1 MLPKIKNSHSLEY
14 ATPNLPM
21 QLMTIGYEG
30 SPTDQFF
37 AELVK
42 NRVQTLV
49 DIRELPIS
57 RKPDFSKN
65 ALKQT
70 ASTHNI
76 NYIHIVE
83 LGCPKPIRHEYRA
96 TGDWATYT
104 RQFKSYLK
112 SQTGKLKEL
121 AELASQERCCLLCF
135 EADPNFCHRTY
146 VAEAVVKLRPK
157 TAIVHLNIS
166 S

>member
-1 MLPKIKNSHSLEY
+1 
-14 ATPNLPM
+14 M
-21 QLMTIGYEG
+21 QLMTLGYEG
-30 SPTDQFF
+30 STSEQFF
-37 AELVK
+37 EALVK

-57 RKPDFSKN
+57 RKPGFSKN

-70 ASTHNI
+70 ASAHNI
-76 NYIHIVE
+76 NYIHMVE

-96 TGDWATYT
+96 NGDWETYT

-121 AELASQERCCLLCF
+121 AELANQQRCCLLCF
-135 EADPNFCHRTY
+135 EADHNFCHRTY
-146 VAEAVVKLRPK
+146 VAESVAKLTK
-157 TAIVHLNIS
+157 AKATIVHLNIS
-166 S
+166 D